1 MNQFIEKTNGER
13 TLDRYDFVKFLDG
26 DSVITELN
34 KTMADVIFQTIVNQ
48 TLISGIAITE
58 FTFNRFGDMYAKM
71 MTSKVTISCLDY
83 SETSNE
89 EVLNFA
95 TRVTDYKRYLSL
107 KRLFTFVI
115 ENNITIGNMKEMEDN
130 DNKFG
135 FLSADEK
142 FAFECEKEQRRRKR
156 R

>member
-1 MNQFIEKTNGER
+1 MKKTNGER
-13 TLDRYDFVKFLDG
+13 TWDRYDFVKFLDG
-26 DSVITELN
+26 DSVVTELN

-58 FTFNRFGDMYAKM
+58 FTFNRFGDIYAKM

-95 TRVTDYKRYLSL
+95 TSVTDYKRYLSL

-115 ENNITIGNMKEMEDN
+115 ENNITIGNIKEMEDN

-135 FLSADEK
+135 FLSTDEK
-142 FAFECEKEQRRRKR
+142 WAFECEKEQRRRKR